1 MKYIGGENPNEQSHV
16 GKKRWQRN
24 LLIRLHHLLA
34 LSVSLAIASLFWA
47 DLILNAL
54 PLTLTPGVKKEPSLL
69 LYPALWFLSCS
80 LAAKI
85 GMLVVALLW
94 QMYAHFFA
102 ASLNT
107 KQSSAAVDL

>member
-1 MKYIGGENPNEQSHV
+1 MHMNGENPKAQSYV
-16 GKKRWQRN
+16 GKKRWLRN
-24 LLIRLHHLLA
+24 LLIRFHHLLA
-34 LSVSLAIASLFWA
+34 SSVFLAIASLFWA

-80 LAAKI
+80 LAVKI
-85 GMLVVALLW
+85 GMLVVAFLW
-94 QMYAHFFA
+94 YMYANFFA

-107 KQSSAAVDL
+107 KQPPAAIDL